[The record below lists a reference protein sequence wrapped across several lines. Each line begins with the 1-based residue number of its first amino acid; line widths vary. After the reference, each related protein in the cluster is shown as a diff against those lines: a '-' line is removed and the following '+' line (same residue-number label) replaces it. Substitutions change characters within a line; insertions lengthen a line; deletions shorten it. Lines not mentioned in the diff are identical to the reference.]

1 MYFLFWEAFVY
12 ILLFFDPWWSSPG
25 IWDGRT
31 YMYIQVIDTLHWK
44 SFQYGLPL
52 RRLVNLSNV
61 QATTLQGIQGGG
73 GGGGGGGGISWS
85 PFLIR
90 TEILRLIFLSELR
103 LGSIFRAQIFGVE
116 FLWSHVPVTNFNF
129 SLGLKLKYTLR
140 LLGLIFRD
148 LLRFLGPFLT
158 PKWQVLTSLKFDL
171 PPPPRAKKPLAM
183 VCYAGPIFNAKT
195 YRSKAS
201 LKIVQGKLPTV

>member
-31 YMYIQVIDTLHWK
+31 YMYIQVINTLHWK
-44 SFQYGLPL
+44 SLQYGLPL

-61 QATTLQGIQGGG
+61 QAITLQGIQGGG
-73 GGGGGGGGISWS
+73 GGGGGGESISDQDWD
-85 PFLIR
+85 FKVH
-90 TEILRLIFLSELR
+90 FLSELR

-183 VCYAGPIFNAKT
+183 VCYTGPIFNAKT

-201 LKIVQGKLPTV
+201 LKIVQGKLPTI